1 MQLFMHLFQG
11 CPKNK
16 DHHLAYAHFRSVTRS
31 LNRFR
36 NVVCEPVVCVC
47 MSATPRNVI
56 LLLQKLTIL
65 KSIHSMGNNSRLA
78 FAVVVVFTIC
88 LCHVDLVDTKGSVMG
103 IGEAFG

>member
-1 MQLFMHLFQG
+1 M
-11 CPKNK
+11 
-16 DHHLAYAHFRSVTRS
+16 
-31 LNRFR
+31 
-36 NVVCEPVVCVC
+36 
-47 MSATPRNVI
+47 

-65 KSIHSMGNNSRLA
+65 KSIHSMGNNRRLA